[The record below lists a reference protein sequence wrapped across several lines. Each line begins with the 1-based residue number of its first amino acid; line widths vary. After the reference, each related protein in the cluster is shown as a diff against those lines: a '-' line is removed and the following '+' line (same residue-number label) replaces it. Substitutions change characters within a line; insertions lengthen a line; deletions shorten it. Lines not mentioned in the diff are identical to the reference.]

1 MNNVVALVDF
11 TRVCD
16 AAIAQAGIIARE
28 TNAKLYLLHV
38 APKDSTDSEDH
49 LKSEIVEYSK
59 VLGGQQNNM
68 IPHVVFGDFFEEIN
82 DILKSLEA
90 SMVVVGTHG
99 MRGKQRNLFSRNIAR
114 LLSSMILPTMVV
126 QGQRDQATSPLETW
140 LDVNVP
146 ESELKTVEW
155 LSSPIDAEILQA
167 ENTTDPEEIETEA
180 FDNHCDL
187 IVWHGRDED
196 GISLILNH
204 FGIPVL
210 LL

>member
-1 MNNVVALVDF
+1 MNNIVALVDF

-16 AAIAQAGIIARE
+16 AAIAQAGIISRE

-38 APKDSTDSEDH
+38 APKDSTAGEDE
-49 LKSEIVEYSK
+49 LKAEILEYAK
-59 VLGGQQNNM
+59 VLGSQASEM
-68 IPHVVFGDFFEEIN
+68 TPHIVYGDFYEEIN
-82 DILKSLEA
+82 DILKSLDA
-90 SMVVVGTHG
+90 KLVVVGTHG

-114 LLSSMILPTMVV
+114 LLSGILIPTMVV
-126 QGQRDQATSPLETW
+126 QGQRDQAASELTSW

-146 ESELKTVEW
+146 ADELKGIDWMKES
-155 LSSPIDAEILQA
+155 LSAEIEEA
-167 ENTTDPEEIETEA
+167 ENTTNPDDIETEA
-180 FDNHCDL
+180 FDSRCDL
-187 IVWHGRDED
+187 IVYHGRDEN